1 MFYSK
6 GVIQVLNDVKG
17 FIRMFA
23 AIVTVV
29 ANLMM
34 LFQIYNKKPITPLLE
49 ELSFVSIVVLLLL
62 R

>member
-1 MFYSK
+1 M
-6 GVIQVLNDVKG
+6 LNDVKG